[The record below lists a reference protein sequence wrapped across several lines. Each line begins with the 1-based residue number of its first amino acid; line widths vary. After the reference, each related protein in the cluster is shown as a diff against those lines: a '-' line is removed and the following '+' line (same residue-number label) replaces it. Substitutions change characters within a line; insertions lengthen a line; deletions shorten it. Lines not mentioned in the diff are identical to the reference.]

1 MSRTTA
7 RARRALRDLGDR
19 LPPWVAVVLGAAATA
34 LGAAVVLRPFASLAV
49 LVVAV
54 VAAFV
59 VLGLVELVGD
69 GGTTPDA
76 RGPRALRVVRG
87 LLFLAL
93 AVAVLVWPAPTIGVV
108 ALLVGVGLVVAGV
121 LDVVDGVRSS
131 GTDRWARVA
140 VGAASVLLGGLALV
154 WPDVTVLVVAVVLG
168 VRLVLLG
175 VRLLVAGVRRARAAR
190 RPPDPVAAPS
200 RRSRSG
206 RRGPAALVGAVLA
219 FVAAAGLTGVSVAV
233 QRAAPHADAFYDAPD
248 APPDEPGSLLRAE
261 PFTRQIPDGATA
273 WRILYTTTL
282 DEGEPTVASGL
293 VVVPDGVGTD
303 GGAPPPVVAWAHGTT
318 GYARGCAPSVLD
330 EPFESGAFFLLDDV
344 LARGW
349 ALVATDYAGLGTAG
363 PHPYLVGQGEARS
376 VLDAVRAARALDDA
390 TLGEQTVVWG
400 HSQGGHAALWTGAV
414 APAYAPDVPLAG
426 VAALAPASDL
436 TAMVSHLENVP
447 GGSAFASYVVAAYDA
462 AYPDADA
469 IEAVRPGARLV
480 VHEMASRCLSEPGA
494 LVSVAEALSM
504 DQPLWTTDPTDGALG
519 ERLAENVPTGAVE
532 APLLVAQG
540 ASDPLV
546 LPSTQDA
553 YVGERCAAGQPVDY
567 RTYEGRDHVGLVQ
580 ADSPLAPD
588 LVRWTEARLAGE
600 PPTPTCTT
608 G

>member
-19 LPPWVAVVLGAAATA
+19 LPPWAAVVLGAAATA

-54 VAAFV
+54 VAAFA
-59 VLGLVELVGD
+59 VLGVAELVGD
-69 GGTTPDA
+69 GGAPPDA
-76 RGPRALRVVRG
+76 RGPRALRAVRG

-190 RPPDPVAAPS
+190 RPPETVAAPS
-200 RRSRSG
+200 RRSRSA

-248 APPDEPGSLLRAE
+248 ALPDEPGRLLRAE
-261 PFTRQIPDGATA
+261 PFTRQIPDGASA

-318 GYARGCAPSVLD
+318 GFARGCAPSVLD

-349 ALVATDYAGLGTAG
+349 ALVATDYAGLGTPG

-400 HSQGGHAALWTGAV
+400 HSQGGHAALWTGAA

-447 GGSAFASYVVAAYDA
+447 GGSVFASYVVAAYDA

-600 PPTPTCTT
+600 PPTPTCAT

>member
-19 LPPWVAVVLGAAATA
+19 LPPWAAVVLGAAATA

-54 VAAFV
+54 VAAFA
-59 VLGLVELVGD
+59 VLGVAELVGD
-69 GGTTPDA
+69 GGAPPDA

-140 VGAASVLLGGLALV
+140 VGAASVLLGALALV

-175 VRLLVAGVRRARAAR
+175 VRLLVAGLRRARAAR
-190 RPPDPVAAPS
+190 RPPDPVAASS
-200 RRSRSG
+200 RRSRSA

-248 APPDEPGSLLRAE
+248 APPDAPGSLLRAE

-318 GYARGCAPSVLD
+318 GFARGCAPSVLD

-349 ALVATDYAGLGTAG
+349 ALVATDYAGLGTPG

-376 VLDAVRAARALDDA
+376 VLDAVRAARALGDA

-414 APAYAPDVPLAG
+414 APVYAPDVPLAG

-447 GGSAFASYVVAAYDA
+447 GGSVFASYVVAAYDA

-600 PPTPTCTT
+600 PPTPTCAT

>member
-1 MSRTTA
+1 M
-7 RARRALRDLGDR
+7 RDLGDR
-19 LPPWVAVVLGAAATA
+19 LPPWAAVVLGAAATA

-54 VAAFV
+54 VAAFA
-59 VLGLVELVGD
+59 VLGVAELVGD
-69 GGTTPDA
+69 GGAPPDA

-140 VGAASVLLGGLALV
+140 VGAASVLLGALALV

-175 VRLLVAGVRRARAAR
+175 VRLLVAGLRRARAAR
-190 RPPDPVAAPS
+190 RPPDPVAASS
-200 RRSRSG
+200 RRSRSA

-248 APPDEPGSLLRAE
+248 APPDAPGSLLRAE

-318 GYARGCAPSVLD
+318 GFARGCAPSVLD

-349 ALVATDYAGLGTAG
+349 ALVATDYAGLGTPG

-376 VLDAVRAARALDDA
+376 VLDAVRAARALGDA

-414 APAYAPDVPLAG
+414 APVYAPDVPLAG

-447 GGSAFASYVVAAYDA
+447 GGSVFASYVVAAYDA

-567 RTYEGRDHVGLVQ
+567 RTYEGRDHVSLVQ

-600 PPTPTCTT
+600 PPTPTCAT

>member
-19 LPPWVAVVLGAAATA
+19 LPPWAAVVLGAAATA

-54 VAAFV
+54 VAAFA
-59 VLGLVELVGD
+59 VLGVAELVGD

-303 GGAPPPVVAWAHGTT
+303 GGATPPVVAWAHGTT

-447 GGSAFASYVVAAYDA
+447 GGSVFASYVVAAYDA

-600 PPTPTCTT
+600 PPTPTCAT

>member
-19 LPPWVAVVLGAAATA
+19 LPPWAAVVLGAAATA

-54 VAAFV
+54 VAAFA
-59 VLGLVELVGD
+59 VLGVAELVGD
-69 GGTTPDA
+69 GGAPPDA

-140 VGAASVLLGGLALV
+140 VGAASVLLGALALV

-190 RPPDPVAAPS
+190 RPPETVAAPS
-200 RRSRSG
+200 RRSRSA

-248 APPDEPGSLLRAE
+248 APPDAPGSLLRAE

-318 GYARGCAPSVLD
+318 GFARGCAPSVLD

-349 ALVATDYAGLGTAG
+349 ALVATDYAGLGTPG

-400 HSQGGHAALWTGAV
+400 HSQGGHAALWTGAA

-447 GGSAFASYVVAAYDA
+447 GGSVFASYVVAAYDA

-600 PPTPTCTT
+600 PPTPTCAT

>member
-1 MSRTTA
+1 M
-7 RARRALRDLGDR
+7 RDLGDR
-19 LPPWVAVVLGAAATA
+19 LPPWAAVVLGAAATA

-54 VAAFV
+54 VAAFA
-59 VLGLVELVGD
+59 VLGVAELVGD
-69 GGTTPDA
+69 GGAPPDA

-140 VGAASVLLGGLALV
+140 VGAASVLLGALALV

-175 VRLLVAGVRRARAAR
+175 VRLLVAGLRRARAAR
-190 RPPDPVAAPS
+190 RPPDPVAASS
-200 RRSRSG
+200 RRSRSA

-248 APPDEPGSLLRAE
+248 APPDAPGSLLRAE

-318 GYARGCAPSVLD
+318 GFARGCAPSVLD

-349 ALVATDYAGLGTAG
+349 ALVATDYAGLGTPG

-376 VLDAVRAARALDDA
+376 VLDAVRAARALGDA

-414 APAYAPDVPLAG
+414 APVYAPDVPLAG

-447 GGSAFASYVVAAYDA
+447 GGSVFASYVVAAYDA

-600 PPTPTCTT
+600 PPTPTCAT

>member
-19 LPPWVAVVLGAAATA
+19 LPPWAAVVLGAAATA

-54 VAAFV
+54 VAAFA
-59 VLGLVELVGD
+59 VLGVAELVGD
-69 GGTTPDA
+69 GGAPSDA
-76 RGPRALRVVRG
+76 RGARALRVVRG
-87 LLFLAL
+87 VLFLAL
-93 AVAVLVWPAPTIGVV
+93 AVAVLVWPAPTIAVV
-108 ALLVGVGLVVAGV
+108 AVLVGVGLVVAGV

-175 VRLLVAGVRRARAAR
+175 VRLLVAGLRRARAAR

-200 RRSRSG
+200 RRSRSA

-248 APPDEPGSLLRAE
+248 ALPDEPGRLLRAE
-261 PFTRQIPDGATA
+261 PFTRQIPDGASA

-318 GYARGCAPSVLD
+318 GFGRGCAPSVLD

-349 ALVATDYAGLGTAG
+349 ALVATDYAGLGTPG

-390 TLGEQTVVWG
+390 TLGEQTLVWG

-436 TAMVSHLENVP
+436 TDMVSHLENVA
-447 GGSAFASYVVAAYDA
+447 GGSVFASYVVAAYDA

-580 ADSPLAPD
+580 ADSPLASD
-588 LVRWTEARLAGE
+588 LVRWTEARLAGD
-600 PPTPTCTT
+600 PPTPTCAT

>member
-7 RARRALRDLGDR
+7 RARRALRALGGR
-19 LPPWVAVVLGAAATA
+19 LPRWAAGVLGAAAA
-34 LGAAVVLRPFASLAV
+34 ARGAAVVLRPFASLAV

-54 VAAFV
+54 VAAFA
-59 VLGLVELVGD
+59 VLGVAELVGD
-69 GGTTPDA
+69 GGAPPDA

-140 VGAASVLLGGLALV
+140 VGAASVLLGALALV

-175 VRLLVAGVRRARAAR
+175 VRLLVAGLRRARAAR
-190 RPPDPVAAPS
+190 RPPDPVAASS
-200 RRSRSG
+200 RRSRSA

-248 APPDEPGSLLRAE
+248 APPDAPGSLLRAE

-318 GYARGCAPSVLD
+318 GFARGCAPSVLD

-349 ALVATDYAGLGTAG
+349 ALVATDYAGLGTPG

-376 VLDAVRAARALDDA
+376 VLDAVRAARALGAA
-390 TLGEQTVVWG
+390 TLGGQTVVWG
-400 HSQGGHAALWTGAV
+400 PSQGGHAALWTGAV
-414 APAYAPDVPLAG
+414 APVYAPDVPLAG

-447 GGSAFASYVVAAYDA
+447 GGSVFASYVVAAYDA

-567 RTYEGRDHVGLVQ
+567 RTYEGRDHVSLVQ

-600 PPTPTCTT
+600 PPTPTCAT

>member
-19 LPPWVAVVLGAAATA
+19 LPPWAAVVLGAAATA

-54 VAAFV
+54 VAAFA
-59 VLGLVELVGD
+59 VLGVAELVGD
-69 GGTTPDA
+69 GGAPPDA

-175 VRLLVAGVRRARAAR
+175 VRLLVAGLRRARAAR
-190 RPPDPVAAPS
+190 RPPDPVAASS
-200 RRSRSG
+200 RRSRSA

-248 APPDEPGSLLRAE
+248 ALPDEPGRLLRAE
-261 PFTRQIPDGATA
+261 PFTRQIPDGASA

-318 GYARGCAPSVLD
+318 GFARGCAPSVLD

-349 ALVATDYAGLGTAG
+349 ALVATDYAGLGTPG

-447 GGSAFASYVVAAYDA
+447 GGSVFASYVVAAYDA

-600 PPTPTCTT
+600 PPTPTCAT

>member
-19 LPPWVAVVLGAAATA
+19 LPPWAAVVLGAAATA

-54 VAAFV
+54 VAAFA
-59 VLGLVELVGD
+59 VLGVAELVGD
-69 GGTTPDA
+69 GGAPPDA

-190 RPPDPVAAPS
+190 RPPEPVAASS

-318 GYARGCAPSVLD
+318 GFGRGCAPSVLD

-349 ALVATDYAGLGTAG
+349 ALVATDYAGLGTPG

-376 VLDAVRAARALDDA
+376 VLDAVRAARALGDA

-414 APAYAPDVPLAG
+414 APVYAPDVPLAG

-447 GGSAFASYVVAAYDA
+447 GGSVFAS
-462 AYPDADA
+462 
-469 IEAVRPGARLV
+469 
-480 VHEMASRCLSEPGA
+480 
-494 LVSVAEALSM
+494 
-504 DQPLWTTDPTDGALG
+504 
-519 ERLAENVPTGAVE
+519 
-532 APLLVAQG
+532 
-540 ASDPLV
+540 
-546 LPSTQDA
+546 
-553 YVGERCAAGQPVDY
+553 
-567 RTYEGRDHVGLVQ
+567 
-580 ADSPLAPD
+580 
-588 LVRWTEARLAGE
+588 
-600 PPTPTCTT
+600 
-608 G
+608 

>member
-19 LPPWVAVVLGAAATA
+19 LPPWAAVVLGAAATA

-59 VLGLVELVGD
+59 ALGVVELVGD

-131 GTDRWARVA
+131 GTERWARVA

-190 RPPDPVAAPS
+190 RPPEPVAASS

-447 GGSAFASYVVAAYDA
+447 GGSVFASYVVAAYDA
-462 AYPDADA
+462 GYPDADA

-600 PPTPTCTT
+600 PPTPTCAT

>member
-19 LPPWVAVVLGAAATA
+19 LPPWAAVVLGAAATP

-54 VAAFV
+54 VAAFA
-59 VLGLVELVGD
+59 VLGVAELVGD
-69 GGTTPDA
+69 GGAPPDA

-140 VGAASVLLGGLALV
+140 VGAASVLLGALALV

-175 VRLLVAGVRRARAAR
+175 VRLLVAGLRRARAAR
-190 RPPDPVAAPS
+190 RPPDPVAASS
-200 RRSRSG
+200 RRSRSA

-248 APPDEPGSLLRAE
+248 APPDAPGSLLRAE

-318 GYARGCAPSVLD
+318 GFARGCAPSVLD

-349 ALVATDYAGLGTAG
+349 ALVATDYAGLGTPG

-376 VLDAVRAARALDDA
+376 VLDAVRAARALGDA

-414 APAYAPDVPLAG
+414 APVYAPDVPLAG

-447 GGSAFASYVVAAYDA
+447 GGSVFASYVVAAYDA

-567 RTYEGRDHVGLVQ
+567 RTYEGRDHVSLVQ

-600 PPTPTCTT
+600 PPTPTCAT

>member
-19 LPPWVAVVLGAAATA
+19 LPPWAAVVLGAAATA

-54 VAAFV
+54 VAAFAG
-59 VLGLVELVGD
+59 LGVAALVAD
-69 GGTTPDA
+69 GGAPPDA

-140 VGAASVLLGGLALV
+140 VGAASVLLGALALV

-175 VRLLVAGVRRARAAR
+175 VRLLVAAPRRERAAR
-190 RPPDPVAAPS
+190 RPPAPVAAAS
-200 RRSRSG
+200 RRARAA

-248 APPDEPGSLLRAE
+248 APPDAPGSLLRAE

-293 VVVPDGVGTD
+293 VVVPAGVATD
-303 GGAPPPVVAWAHGTT
+303 GGAPPPVVARAHGTT
-318 GYARGCAPSVLD
+318 GFARGCAPSVLD

-349 ALVATDYAGLGTAG
+349 ALVATDYAGLGTPG

-376 VLDAVRAARALDDA
+376 VLDAVRAARALGDA

-414 APAYAPDVPLAG
+414 APVYAPDVPLAG

-447 GGSAFASYVVAAYDA
+447 GGSVFASYVVAAYDA

-567 RTYEGRDHVGLVQ
+567 RTYEGRDHVSLVQ

-600 PPTPTCTT
+600 PPTPPCAT

>member
-59 VLGLVELVGD
+59 VLGVVELVGD
-69 GGTTPDA
+69 GGTSPDA

-200 RRSRSG
+200 RRSRSA

-282 DEGEPTVASGL
+282 DEGEPAVASGL

-318 GYARGCAPSVLD
+318 GFARGCAPSVLD

-447 GGSAFASYVVAAYDA
+447 GGSVFASYVVAAYDA

-580 ADSPLAPD
+580 ADSPLASD

-600 PPTPTCTT
+600 PPTPTCAA

>member
-19 LPPWVAVVLGAAATA
+19 LPPWAAVVLGAAATA

-54 VAAFV
+54 VAAFA
-59 VLGLVELVGD
+59 VLGVAELVGD
-69 GGTTPDA
+69 GGAPPDA

-87 LLFLAL
+87 LRFLAH
-93 AVAVLVWPAPTIGVV
+93 AVAVRVWPAPPLGVV

-140 VGAASVLLGGLALV
+140 VGAASVLLGALALV

-175 VRLLVAGVRRARAAR
+175 VRLLVAGLRRARAAR
-190 RPPDPVAAPS
+190 RPPDPVAASS
-200 RRSRSG
+200 RRSRSA

-248 APPDEPGSLLRAE
+248 APPDAPGSLLRAE

-318 GYARGCAPSVLD
+318 GFARGCAPSVLD

-349 ALVATDYAGLGTAG
+349 ALVATDYAGLGTPG

-376 VLDAVRAARALDDA
+376 VLDAVRAARALGDA

-414 APAYAPDVPLAG
+414 APVYAPDVPLAG

-447 GGSAFASYVVAAYDA
+447 GGSVFASYVVAAYDA

-567 RTYEGRDHVGLVQ
+567 RTYEGRDHVSLVQ

-600 PPTPTCTT
+600 PPTPTCAT

>member
-19 LPPWVAVVLGAAATA
+19 LPPWAAVVLGAAATA

-54 VAAFV
+54 VAAFA
-59 VLGLVELVGD
+59 VLGVAELVGD
-69 GGTTPDA
+69 GGAPPDA

-140 VGAASVLLGGLALV
+140 VGAASVLLGALALV

-175 VRLLVAGVRRARAAR
+175 VRLLVAGLRRARAAR
-190 RPPDPVAAPS
+190 RPPDPVAASS
-200 RRSRSG
+200 RRSRSA

-248 APPDEPGSLLRAE
+248 ALPDEPGRLLRAE
-261 PFTRQIPDGATA
+261 PFTRQIPDGASA

-282 DEGEPTVASGL
+282 DEGAPTVASGL

-318 GYARGCAPSVLD
+318 GFARGCAPSVLD

-349 ALVATDYAGLGTAG
+349 ALVATDYAGLGTPG

-376 VLDAVRAARALDDA
+376 VLDAVRAARALGDA

-414 APAYAPDVPLAG
+414 APAYAADVPLAG

-447 GGSAFASYVVAAYDA
+447 GGSVFASYVVAAYDA

-580 ADSPLAPD
+580 ADSPLASD

-600 PPTPTCTT
+600 PPTPTCAT

>member
-19 LPPWVAVVLGAAATA
+19 LPPWAAVVLGAAATA

-59 VLGLVELVGD
+59 VLGVVELVGD

-190 RPPDPVAAPS
+190 RPPETVAAPS
-200 RRSRSG
+200 RRSRSA

-219 FVAAAGLTGVSVAV
+219 FVAAAVLTGVSVAV
-233 QRAAPHADAFYDAPD
+233 QRAAPHADAFYAAPD

-261 PFTRQIPDGATA
+261 PFTRQIPDGASA

-376 VLDAVRAARALDDA
+376 VLDAVRAARALDGA

-400 HSQGGHAALWTGAV
+400 HSQGGHAALWAGAV

-447 GGSAFASYVVAAYDA
+447 GGSVFASYVVAAYDA

-580 ADSPLAPD
+580 ADSPLASD

-600 PPTPTCTT
+600 PPTPTCAT

>member
-7 RARRALRDLGDR
+7 RARHALRDLGDR
-19 LPPWVAVVLGAAATA
+19 LPPWAAVVLGAAATA

-54 VAAFV
+54 VAAFA
-59 VLGLVELVGD
+59 VLGVAELVGD
-69 GGTTPDA
+69 GGAPPDA

-140 VGAASVLLGGLALV
+140 VGAASVLLGALALV

-190 RPPDPVAAPS
+190 RPPETVAAPS
-200 RRSRSG
+200 RRSRSA

-248 APPDEPGSLLRAE
+248 APPDAPGSLLRAE

-318 GYARGCAPSVLD
+318 GFARGCAPSVLD

-349 ALVATDYAGLGTAG
+349 ALVATDYAGLGTPG

-400 HSQGGHAALWTGAV
+400 HSQGGHAALWTGAA

-447 GGSAFASYVVAAYDA
+447 GGSVFASYVVAAYDA

-600 PPTPTCTT
+600 PPTPTCAT

>member
-19 LPPWVAVVLGAAATA
+19 LPPWAAVVLGAAATA

-59 VLGLVELVGD
+59 ALGVVELVGD

-190 RPPDPVAAPS
+190 RPPEPVAASS

-248 APPDEPGSLLRAE
+248 ALPDEPGSLLRAE

-330 EPFESGAFFLLDDV
+330 EPVESGAFFLLDDV

-414 APAYAPDVPLAG
+414 APAYAPDMPLAG

-447 GGSAFASYVVAAYDA
+447 GGSVFASYVVAAYDA

-600 PPTPTCTT
+600 PPTPTCAT

>member
-19 LPPWVAVVLGAAATA
+19 LPPWAAVVLGAAATA

-54 VAAFV
+54 VAAFA
-59 VLGLVELVGD
+59 VLGVAELVG
-69 GGTTPDA
+69 GGGAPA
-76 RGPRALRVVRG
+76 GAGGGRALRVVRG

-140 VGAASVLLGGLALV
+140 VGAASVLLGALALV

-175 VRLLVAGVRRARAAR
+175 VRLLVAGLRRARAAR
-190 RPPDPVAAPS
+190 RPPDPVAASS
-200 RRSRSG
+200 RRSRSA

-248 APPDEPGSLLRAE
+248 APPDAPGSLLRAE

-318 GYARGCAPSVLD
+318 GFARGCAPSVLD

-349 ALVATDYAGLGTAG
+349 ALVATDYAGLGTPG

-376 VLDAVRAARALDDA
+376 VLDAVRAARALGDA

-414 APAYAPDVPLAG
+414 APVYAPDVPLAG

-447 GGSAFASYVVAAYDA
+447 GGSVFASYVVAAYDA

-567 RTYEGRDHVGLVQ
+567 RTYEGRDHVSLVQ

-600 PPTPTCTT
+600 PPTPTCAT

>member
-7 RARRALRDLGDR
+7 RVRRALRDLGDR
-19 LPPWVAVVLGAAATA
+19 LPPWAAVVLGAAATA

-54 VAAFV
+54 VAAFA
-59 VLGLVELVGD
+59 VLGVAELVGD
-69 GGTTPDA
+69 GGAPPDA

-140 VGAASVLLGGLALV
+140 VGAASVLLGALALV

-190 RPPDPVAAPS
+190 RPPETVAAPS
-200 RRSRSG
+200 RRSRSA

-248 APPDEPGSLLRAE
+248 APPDAPGSLLRAE

-318 GYARGCAPSVLD
+318 GFARGCAPSVLD

-349 ALVATDYAGLGTAG
+349 ALVATDYAGLGTPG

-400 HSQGGHAALWTGAV
+400 HSQGGHAALWTGAA

-447 GGSAFASYVVAAYDA
+447 GGSVFASYVVAAYDA

-600 PPTPTCTT
+600 PPTPTCAT

>member
-19 LPPWVAVVLGAAATA
+19 LPPWAAVVLGAAATA

-54 VAAFV
+54 VAAFA
-59 VLGLVELVGD
+59 VLGVAELVGD
-69 GGTTPDA
+69 GGAPPDA

-140 VGAASVLLGGLALV
+140 VGAASVLLGALALV

-175 VRLLVAGVRRARAAR
+175 VRLLVAGLRRARAAR
-190 RPPDPVAAPS
+190 RPPDPVAASS
-200 RRSRSG
+200 RRSRSA

-248 APPDEPGSLLRAE
+248 APPDAPGSLLRAE

-318 GYARGCAPSVLD
+318 GFARGCAPSVLD

-349 ALVATDYAGLGTAG
+349 ALVATDYAGLGTPG

-376 VLDAVRAARALDDA
+376 VLDAVRAARALGDA

-414 APAYAPDVPLAG
+414 APVYAPDVPLAG

-447 GGSAFASYVVAAYDA
+447 GGSVFASYVVAAYDA

-567 RTYEGRDHVGLVQ
+567 RTYEGRDHVSLVQ

-600 PPTPTCTT
+600 PPTPTCAT

>member
-19 LPPWVAVVLGAAATA
+19 LPPWAAVVLGAAATA

-54 VAAFV
+54 VAAFA
-59 VLGLVELVGD
+59 VLGVAELVGD
-69 GGTTPDA
+69 GGAPPDA

-140 VGAASVLLGGLALV
+140 VGAASVLLGALALV

-175 VRLLVAGVRRARAAR
+175 VRLLVAGLRRARAAR
-190 RPPDPVAAPS
+190 RPPDPVAASS
-200 RRSRSG
+200 RRSRSA

-261 PFTRQIPDGATA
+261 PFTRQIPDGASA

-318 GYARGCAPSVLD
+318 GFARGCAPSVLD

-349 ALVATDYAGLGTAG
+349 ALVATDYAGLGTPG

-376 VLDAVRAARALDDA
+376 VLDAVRAARALGDA

-414 APAYAPDVPLAG
+414 APVYAPDVPLAG

-447 GGSAFASYVVAAYDA
+447 GGSVFASYVVAAYDA

-567 RTYEGRDHVGLVQ
+567 RTYEGRDHVSLVQ

-600 PPTPTCTT
+600 PPTPTCAT

>member
-19 LPPWVAVVLGAAATA
+19 LPPWAAVVLGAAATA

-54 VAAFV
+54 VAAFA
-59 VLGLVELVGD
+59 VLGVAELVGD
-69 GGTTPDA
+69 GGAPPDA
-76 RGPRALRVVRG
+76 RGPRALRAVRG

-175 VRLLVAGVRRARAAR
+175 VRLLVAGLRRARAAR

-248 APPDEPGSLLRAE
+248 APPDAPGSLLRAE

-318 GYARGCAPSVLD
+318 GFARGCAPSVLD

-349 ALVATDYAGLGTAG
+349 ALVATDYAGLGTPG

-376 VLDAVRAARALDDA
+376 VLDAVRAARALGDA

-414 APAYAPDVPLAG
+414 APAYAADVPLAG

-447 GGSAFASYVVAAYDA
+447 GGSVFASYVVAAYDA

-580 ADSPLAPD
+580 ADSPLASD

-600 PPTPTCTT
+600 PPTPTCAT

>member
-19 LPPWVAVVLGAAATA
+19 LPPWAAVVLGAAATA

-54 VAAFV
+54 VAAFA
-59 VLGLVELVGD
+59 VLGVAELVGD
-69 GGTTPDA
+69 GGAPPDA

-121 LDVVDGVRSS
+121 LDVVDGLRSS

-190 RPPDPVAAPS
+190 RPPETVAAPS
-200 RRSRSG
+200 RRSRSA

-318 GYARGCAPSVLD
+318 GFARGCAPSVLD

-436 TAMVSHLENVP
+436 TDMVSHLENVA
-447 GGSAFASYVVAAYDA
+447 GGSVFASYVVAAYDA

-600 PPTPTCTT
+600 PPTPTCAT

>member
-7 RARRALRDLGDR
+7 RVRRALRDLGDR
-19 LPPWVAVVLGAAATA
+19 LPPWAAVVLGAAATA

-54 VAAFV
+54 VAAFA
-59 VLGLVELVGD
+59 VLGVAELVGD
-69 GGTTPDA
+69 GGAPPDA

-190 RPPDPVAAPS
+190 RPPETVAAPS
-200 RRSRSG
+200 RRSRSA

-248 APPDEPGSLLRAE
+248 APPDAPGSLLRAE

-318 GYARGCAPSVLD
+318 GFARGCAPSVLD

-376 VLDAVRAARALDDA
+376 VLDAVRAARALGDA

-414 APAYAPDVPLAG
+414 APVYAPDVPLAG

-436 TAMVSHLENVP
+436 AAMVSHLENVP
-447 GGSAFASYVVAAYDA
+447 GGSVFASYVVAAYDA

-600 PPTPTCTT
+600 PPTPTCAT

>member
-19 LPPWVAVVLGAAATA
+19 LPPWAAVVLGAAATA

-54 VAAFV
+54 VAAFA
-59 VLGLVELVGD
+59 VLGVAELVGD
-69 GGTTPDA
+69 GGAPPDA

-140 VGAASVLLGGLALV
+140 VGAASVLLGALALV

-175 VRLLVAGVRRARAAR
+175 VRLLVAGLRRALAAR
-190 RPPDPVAAPS
+190 RPPDPVAASS
-200 RRSRSG
+200 RRSRSA

-248 APPDEPGSLLRAE
+248 APPDAPGSLLRAE

-318 GYARGCAPSVLD
+318 GFARGCAPSVLD

-349 ALVATDYAGLGTAG
+349 ALVATDYAGLGTPG

-376 VLDAVRAARALDDA
+376 VLDAVRAARALGDA

-414 APAYAPDVPLAG
+414 APVYAPDVPLAG

-447 GGSAFASYVVAAYDA
+447 GGSVFASYVVAAYDA

-567 RTYEGRDHVGLVQ
+567 RTYEGRDHVSLVQ

-600 PPTPTCTT
+600 PPTPTCAT

>member
-59 VLGLVELVGD
+59 VLGVVELVGD

-190 RPPDPVAAPS
+190 RPPETGAAPS
-200 RRSRSG
+200 RRSRSA

-261 PFTRQIPDGATA
+261 PFTRQIPDGASA

-447 GGSAFASYVVAAYDA
+447 GGSVFASYVVAAYDA

-600 PPTPTCTT
+600 PPTPTCAT

>member
-108 ALLVGVGLVVAGV
+108 ALLVGVGLVIAGV

-303 GGAPPPVVAWAHGTT
+303 RGAPPPVVAWAHGTT

-447 GGSAFASYVVAAYDA
+447 GGSVFASYVVAAYDA

>member
-1 MSRTTA
+1 M
-7 RARRALRDLGDR
+7 LRDLGDR
-19 LPPWVAVVLGAAATA
+19 LPPWAAVVLGAAASA

-59 VLGLVELVGD
+59 VLGVVELVGD

-318 GYARGCAPSVLD
+318 GFARGCAPSVLD

-349 ALVATDYAGLGTAG
+349 ALVATDYAGLGTPG

-376 VLDAVRAARALDDA
+376 VLDAVRAARALGDA

-414 APAYAPDVPLAG
+414 APVYAPDVPLAG

-436 TAMVSHLENVP
+436 TDMVSHLENVA
-447 GGSAFASYVVAAYDA
+447 GGSVFASYVVAAYDA

-580 ADSPLAPD
+580 ADSPLASD

-600 PPTPTCTT
+600 PPTPTCAT

>member
-19 LPPWVAVVLGAAATA
+19 LPPWAAVVLGAAATA

-59 VLGLVELVGD
+59 VLGVVELVGD
-69 GGTTPDA
+69 GGTSPDA

-219 FVAAAGLTGVSVAV
+219 FVAAAGLTGVSVVV

-318 GYARGCAPSVLD
+318 GFARGCAPSVLD

-447 GGSAFASYVVAAYDA
+447 GGSVFASYVVAAYDA

-580 ADSPLAPD
+580 TDSPLAPD

-600 PPTPTCTT
+600 PPTPTCAT

>member
-19 LPPWVAVVLGAAATA
+19 LPPWAAVVLGAAATA

-54 VAAFV
+54 VAAFA
-59 VLGLVELVGD
+59 VLGVAELVGD
-69 GGTTPDA
+69 GGAPPDA

-190 RPPDPVAAPS
+190 RPPEPVAAPS

-206 RRGPAALVGAVLA
+206 RRRPAALVGAVLA

-282 DEGEPTVASGL
+282 DEGQPTVASGL

-318 GYARGCAPSVLD
+318 GFARGCAPSVLD

-447 GGSAFASYVVAAYDA
+447 GGSVFASYVVAAYDA

-553 YVGERCAAGQPVDY
+553 YVGARCAAGQPVDY

-600 PPTPTCTT
+600 PPTPTCAT

>member
-19 LPPWVAVVLGAAATA
+19 LPPWAAVVLGAAATA

-59 VLGLVELVGD
+59 VLGVVELVGD

-108 ALLVGVGLVVAGV
+108 ALLVGVGLVVSGV

-190 RPPDPVAAPS
+190 RPPETGAAPS
-200 RRSRSG
+200 RRSRSA

-261 PFTRQIPDGATA
+261 PFTRQIPDGASA

-447 GGSAFASYVVAAYDA
+447 GGSVFASYVVAAYDA

-600 PPTPTCTT
+600 PPTPTCAT

>member
-19 LPPWVAVVLGAAATA
+19 LPPWAAVVLGAAATA

-54 VAAFV
+54 VAAFA
-59 VLGLVELVGD
+59 VLGVAELVGD
-69 GGTTPDA
+69 GGAPPDA

-190 RPPDPVAAPS
+190 RPPETVAASS

-248 APPDEPGSLLRAE
+248 APPDAPGSLLRAE

-318 GYARGCAPSVLD
+318 GFARGCAPSVLD

-447 GGSAFASYVVAAYDA
+447 GGSVFASYVVAAYDA

-588 LVRWTEARLAGE
+588 LVRWTEARLAGA
-600 PPTPTCTT
+600 PPTPTCAT

>member
-19 LPPWVAVVLGAAATA
+19 LPPWAAVVLGAAATA

-54 VAAFV
+54 VAAFA
-59 VLGLVELVGD
+59 VLGVAELVGD
-69 GGTTPDA
+69 GGAPPDA

-93 AVAVLVWPAPTIGVV
+93 AVAVLVWPAPTSGVV

-140 VGAASVLLGGLALV
+140 VGAASVLLGALALV

-175 VRLLVAGVRRARAAR
+175 VRLLVAGLRRARAAR
-190 RPPDPVAAPS
+190 RPPETVAAPS
-200 RRSRSG
+200 RRSRSA

-248 APPDEPGSLLRAE
+248 APPDAPGSLLRAE

-318 GYARGCAPSVLD
+318 GFARGCAPSVLD

-349 ALVATDYAGLGTAG
+349 ALVATDYAGLGTPG

-414 APAYAPDVPLAG
+414 APVYAPDVPLAG

-447 GGSAFASYVVAAYDA
+447 GGSVFASYVVAAYDA

-567 RTYEGRDHVGLVQ
+567 RTYEGRDHVSLVQ

-600 PPTPTCTT
+600 PPTPTCAT

>member
-19 LPPWVAVVLGAAATA
+19 LPPWAAVVLGAAATA

-54 VAAFV
+54 VAAFA
-59 VLGLVELVGD
+59 VLGVAELVGD
-69 GGTTPDA
+69 GGAPPDA

-175 VRLLVAGVRRARAAR
+175 VRLLVAGLRRARAAR

-200 RRSRSG
+200 RRSRSA

-248 APPDEPGSLLRAE
+248 ALPDEPGRLLRAE
-261 PFTRQIPDGATA
+261 PFTRQIPDGASA

-318 GYARGCAPSVLD
+318 GFGRGCAPSVLD

-349 ALVATDYAGLGTAG
+349 ALVATDYAGLGTPG

-436 TAMVSHLENVP
+436 TDMVSHLENVA
-447 GGSAFASYVVAAYDA
+447 GGSVFASYVVAAYDA

-580 ADSPLAPD
+580 ADSPLASD

-600 PPTPTCTT
+600 PPTPTCAT

>member
-19 LPPWVAVVLGAAATA
+19 LPPWAAVVLGAAATA

-54 VAAFV
+54 VAAFA
-59 VLGLVELVGD
+59 VLGVAELVGD
-69 GGTTPDA
+69 GGAPPDA
-76 RGPRALRVVRG
+76 RGPRALRAVRG

-175 VRLLVAGVRRARAAR
+175 VRLLVAGLRRARAAR

-248 APPDEPGSLLRAE
+248 APPDAPGSLLRAE
-261 PFTRQIPDGATA
+261 PFTRQIPDGASA

-282 DEGEPTVASGL
+282 DEGAPTVASGL

-318 GYARGCAPSVLD
+318 GFARGCAPSVLD

-349 ALVATDYAGLGTAG
+349 ALVATDYAGLGTPG

-376 VLDAVRAARALDDA
+376 VLDAVRAARALGDA

-414 APAYAPDVPLAG
+414 APAYAADVPLAG

-447 GGSAFASYVVAAYDA
+447 GGSVFASYVVAAYDA

-580 ADSPLAPD
+580 ADSPLASD

-600 PPTPTCTT
+600 PPTPTCAT

>member
-19 LPPWVAVVLGAAATA
+19 LPPWAAVVLGAAATA

-54 VAAFV
+54 VAAFA
-59 VLGLVELVGD
+59 VLGVAELVGD
-69 GGTTPDA
+69 GGAPPDA

-175 VRLLVAGVRRARAAR
+175 VRLLVAGLRRARAAR
-190 RPPDPVAAPS
+190 RPPDPVAASS
-200 RRSRSG
+200 RRSRSA

-248 APPDEPGSLLRAE
+248 ALPDEPGRLLRAE
-261 PFTRQIPDGATA
+261 PFTRQIPDGASA

-318 GYARGCAPSVLD
+318 GFARGCAPSVLD

-349 ALVATDYAGLGTAG
+349 ALVATDYAGLGTPG

-376 VLDAVRAARALDDA
+376 VLDAVRAARALGDA

-447 GGSAFASYVVAAYDA
+447 GGSVFASYVVAAYDA

-600 PPTPTCTT
+600 PPTPTCAT

>member
-19 LPPWVAVVLGAAATA
+19 LPPWAAVVLGAAATA

-54 VAAFV
+54 VAAFA
-59 VLGLVELVGD
+59 VLGVAELVGD
-69 GGTTPDA
+69 GGAPPDA

-140 VGAASVLLGGLALV
+140 VGAASVLLGALALV

-175 VRLLVAGVRRARAAR
+175 VRLLVAGLRRARAAR
-190 RPPDPVAAPS
+190 RPPDPVAAAA
-200 RRSRSG
+200 RRSRSA

-248 APPDEPGSLLRAE
+248 APPDAPGSLLRAE

-318 GYARGCAPSVLD
+318 GFARGCAPSVLD

-349 ALVATDYAGLGTAG
+349 ALVATDYAGLGTPG

-376 VLDAVRAARALDDA
+376 VLDAVRAARALGDA

-414 APAYAPDVPLAG
+414 APVYAPDVPLAG

-447 GGSAFASYVVAAYDA
+447 GGSVFASYVVAAYDA

-567 RTYEGRDHVGLVQ
+567 RTYEGRDHVSLVQ

-600 PPTPTCTT
+600 PPTPTCAT

>member
-19 LPPWVAVVLGAAATA
+19 LPPWAAVVLGAAATA

-54 VAAFV
+54 VAAFA
-59 VLGLVELVGD
+59 VLGVAELVGD
-69 GGTTPDA
+69 GGAPPDA

-140 VGAASVLLGGLALV
+140 VGAASVLLGALALV

-175 VRLLVAGVRRARAAR
+175 VRLLVAGLRRARAAR
-190 RPPDPVAAPS
+190 RPPDPVAASS
-200 RRSRSG
+200 RCSRSA

-248 APPDEPGSLLRAE
+248 APPDAPGSLLRAE

-318 GYARGCAPSVLD
+318 GFARGCAPSVLD

-349 ALVATDYAGLGTAG
+349 ALVATDYAGLGTPG

-376 VLDAVRAARALDDA
+376 VLDAVRAARALGDA

-414 APAYAPDVPLAG
+414 APVYAPDVPLAG

-447 GGSAFASYVVAAYDA
+447 GGSVFASYVVAAYDA

-567 RTYEGRDHVGLVQ
+567 RTYEGRDHVSLVQ

-600 PPTPTCTT
+600 PPTPTCAT